1 MSKDDPLKNWQL
13 EEGGEPLD
21 QWKLQ
26 DAEQQID
33 KNMQLQP
40 AAQTPSDW
48 QPVEYQRPATRSG
61 RNWVLPSIV
70 IVALLVALGYVG
82 FVSLNRFGLGNI
94 QIGPIAFGPAAETP
108 TAEPTVTTEEAAPVA
123 VATDTP
129 TAEPTATP
137 EPPTP
142 TLAPTPA
149 PALITLRIASVNE
162 EAGVNARSAPST
174 DSEIVRLLN
183 NGEQTTLAGTEGD
196 WLQVILADDQVVWV
210 SSEFMNIGVGDQI
223 ALDAWN
229 ARRVA
234 LGLEPVAPE
243 GADTTPSEP
252 EVAATGG
259 VTVPVTVSADPG
271 GSVRLEPAPESQL
284 VSQVL
289 LNTAM
294 TATGRTAAGDW
305 LLVTLADGTQG
316 WILSSLVTAGGD
328 VTALPVQTA
337 LILIT
342 GTPPPPAGDEVPTPV
357 APVAG
362 PGYDLE
368 LSPVV
373 PVAPYTNTLPPGGPA
388 IAISDTL
395 GLNARTAPSLEG
407 AVVGIVPNGAVLPVV
422 GRSANDEWV
431 QVTLPDSQR
440 AWIFRSAVN
449 VSSNIDS
456 APVVGEETPAAATT
470 PAATDG
476 AATATIN
483 TLLGSNA
490 RPTPSNDAEPLE
502 TLGLGTALP
511 VTARSAD
518 NLWIQVRLADGT
530 AGWILADTADLNV
543 DIASLPVAP

>member
-40 AAQTPSDW
+40 SAQTPSDW

-82 FVSLNRFGLGNI
+82 FVSLNRFGLGDI
-94 QIGPIAFGPAAETP
+94 QLGPLSMGAAAETP
-108 TAEPTVTTEEAAPVA
+108 TAEPTVATEEAPPVA
-123 VATDTP
+123 VVAETP
-129 TAEPTATP
+129 TVEPTATP
-137 EPPTP
+137 EPPTATP
-142 TLAPTPA
+142 EPTPP
-149 PALITLRIASVNE
+149 PALITMRIASVNE
-162 EAGVNARSAPST
+162 EAGVNARRAPST

-196 WLQVILADDQVVWV
+196 WLQVILSDEQVAYV
-210 SSEFMNIGVGDQI
+210 SSEFMNIGVGDQVT
-223 ALDAWN
+223 LEAWN
-229 ARRVA
+229 ARRAA
-234 LGLEPVAPE
+234 LGLAPVVPDGEP
-243 GADTTPSEP
+243 TTPPDAPTTE
-252 EVAATGG
+252 AI
-259 VTVPVTVSADPG
+259 TVPVTVSADPG

-294 TATGRTAAGDW
+294 TATGRTPAGDW

-316 WILSSLVTAGGD
+316 WILASLVTATGD
-328 VTALPVQTA
+328 LTALPVQPA
-337 LILIT
+337 LLLIN
-342 GTPPPPAGDEVPTPV
+342 GTPPPPDFSLDVTPTP
-357 APVAG
+357 ATDG
-362 PGYDLE
+362 PGYTLE
-368 LSPVV
+368 INPIA
-373 PVAPYTNTLPPGGPA
+373 PPAPYTNTLPLGGPA

-395 GLNARTAPSLEG
+395 GLNARTTPSLEG
-407 AVVGIVPNGAVLPVV
+407 AVVGIVPNGAVLPAV
-422 GRSANDEWV
+422 GRSADDEWV
-431 QVTLPDSQR
+431 QVTLPDNQR
-440 AWIFRSAVN
+440 AWVFRSAVN

-470 PAATDG
+470 PAATNG

-490 RPTPSNDAEPLE
+490 RPQPSNDAEPLE
-502 TLGLGTALP
+502 TLALGTELTA
-511 VTARSAD
+511 TARSAD
-518 NLWIQVRLADGT
+518 NLWLQVQLADGT
-530 AGWILADTADLNV
+530 TGWILADTADLSV
-543 DIASLPVAP
+543 DIATLPVAP